1 MEDNSKIYKLP
12 ESSLIKILQH
22 RHLSERFVALKE
34 AEIAAKNPEFKKM
47 WNEKLKQLLNKDDEG
62 MMQ

>member
-12 ESSLIKILQH
+12 ESSLRKILQH

-47 WNEKLKQLLNKDDEG
+47 WNDNLKQLLNKDDEG

>member
-47 WNEKLKQLLNKDDEG
+47 
-62 MMQ
+62 